1 MYYQVPRRRRPVL
14 ANLMRVVVALLG
26 LAGAAALFVN
36 QYANYALSNPS
47 DNSADVK
54 NAIKALDPA
63 PQNLPDQP
71 VNILVLGSD
80 SRGAHSGARSDT
92 LLLVRMDFNRG
103 FISMLSFPRD
113 LYVQIPGQGPN
124 KINAAYSLGGTK
136 LAIETVKALTGEPIQ
151 YFFNVDFHAFTRLVN
166 DAGGVYL
173 DIDRHYFNNN
183 SAGGAS
189 FARIDIQPGYQ
200 RLNGSDALSYV
211 RYRHTDSDFARI
223 ARQQLFLSELKRT
236 SRSVGGVNNIVDAIH
251 SDVTTNLKSPD
262 RLKDFLLFALRTDK
276 DRTARVTIPSTG
288 FATRNGGQSV
298 VLTTDSLIRT
308 AVDRWKNP
316 DFHSQAPVTALPPSK
331 VTVEVFNG
339 TNRIG
344 LANTTG
350 RALQA
355 KGYTVLVGG
364 NAGTFYSSTSIFYAP
379 THRNEASALQAHF
392 GPNANIVERRAGQPT
407 DADLL
412 VMVGGDYQR
421 LVTPT
426 LTKPTA
432 AKPDTVATLA
442 LKPAIQRFRAATKLD
457 ALVPLHLPRGS
468 QVIYIRTY
476 NVDHGDQGP
485 PNALTVV
492 LRLAGYSP
500 LGGLRYATITQTD
513 MKSPPLIANAICCD
527 AHGNYTF
534 YDGKNMQRLLWRRG
548 QMTYWVS
555 NSLDETLTVATI
567 RDIQRF
573 MVNPGRAKLGPKKR
587 DARVPVATTSVT
599 P

>member
-1 MYYQVPRRRRPVL
+1 VL
-14 ANLMRVVVALLG
+14 ANMMRVVVALLG

-113 LYVQIPGQGPN
+113 LYVHIPGQGPN

-151 YFFNVDFHAFTRLVN
+151 YFFNVDFRAFTRLVN

-308 AVDRWKNP
+308 AVDHWKNP

-355 KGYTVLVGG
+355 KCY
-364 NAGTFYSSTSIFYAP
+364 
-379 THRNEASALQAHF
+379 
-392 GPNANIVERRAGQPT
+392 
-407 DADLL
+407 
-412 VMVGGDYQR
+412 
-421 LVTPT
+421 
-426 LTKPTA
+426 
-432 AKPDTVATLA
+432 
-442 LKPAIQRFRAATKLD
+442 
-457 ALVPLHLPRGS
+457 
-468 QVIYIRTY
+468 
-476 NVDHGDQGP
+476 
-485 PNALTVV
+485 
-492 LRLAGYSP
+492 
-500 LGGLRYATITQTD
+500 
-513 MKSPPLIANAICCD
+513 
-527 AHGNYTF
+527 
-534 YDGKNMQRLLWRRG
+534 
-548 QMTYWVS
+548 
-555 NSLDETLTVATI
+555 
-567 RDIQRF
+567 
-573 MVNPGRAKLGPKKR
+573 
-587 DARVPVATTSVT
+587 
-599 P
+599 